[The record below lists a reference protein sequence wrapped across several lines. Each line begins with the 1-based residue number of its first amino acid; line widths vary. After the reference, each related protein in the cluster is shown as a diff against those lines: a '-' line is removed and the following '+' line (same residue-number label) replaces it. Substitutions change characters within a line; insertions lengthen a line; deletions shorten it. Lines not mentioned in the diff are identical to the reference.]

1 MDSDSVTE
9 LLRRI
14 EDGEQ
19 AAKEQL
25 VNEMYSE
32 LHGLACHYL
41 ANERAGHTL
50 QPTALVNEI
59 YIKVFRGMPEVKLND
74 KQHILRTAAKAM
86 RQLLIDHSRGRK
98 SLKRGGDSRRENLDH
113 IVDHY
118 EEQGIEITALD
129 TALQHLGEM
138 DPELAQ
144 VVELK
149 FFGGRSNRET
159 AEVLGV
165 SERTVERSWSTGRA
179 WLKQR
184 MESN

>member
-1 MDSDSVTE
+1 MDPESITV

-14 EDGEQ
+14 EGGEH

-25 VNEMYSE
+25 IHEVYSE

-41 ANERAGHTL
+41 ASERAGHTL

-59 YIKVFRGMPEVKLND
+59 YIKIVQSVPEAKLRD
-74 KQHILRTAAKAM
+74 KQHLLRTAAKAM
-86 RQLLIDHSRGRK
+86 RNLLIDHARGRN
-98 SLKRGGDSRRENLDH
+98 SLKRGGSAQRESLDH
-113 IVDHY
+113 IVDYY

-129 TALQHLGEM
+129 TALEHLGDM

-144 VVELK
+144 IVELK
-149 FFGGRSNRET
+149 FFGGRSNKET

-184 MESN
+184 LESE